1 MLKLSRQ
8 PIIITFHIGL
18 DDVNIDARKMSQTTI
33 LKRQIR
39 RLKRELG
46 TIRVKICNVEMVK
59 YIMESESN

>member
-1 MLKLSRQ
+1 MLKLRKQ
-8 PIIITFHIGL
+8 PIIYTFHIDL

-46 TIRVKICNVEMVK
+46 TIRVKVCNVNVP
-59 YIMESESN
+59 IPFLRPES